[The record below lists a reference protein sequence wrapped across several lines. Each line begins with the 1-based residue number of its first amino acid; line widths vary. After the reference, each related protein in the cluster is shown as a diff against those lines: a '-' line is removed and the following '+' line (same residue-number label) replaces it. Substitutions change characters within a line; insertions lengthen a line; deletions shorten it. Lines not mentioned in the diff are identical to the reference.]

1 MENIKSKIIPNT
13 MKENIDEILEQQLF
27 NANRYY
33 AESNPNISQLM
44 SEELWDSPE
53 VFLKKLIDRWNW
65 HNSYYEELLEPAFSD
80 IVRNENIELSPN
92 EIEDLIKIYSTSCVV
107 DEATLVMSGV
117 IKKYLDYNC
126 GLISVTDEN
135 LKLEESNQ
143 LLITPPVETY
153 FAQYQIDHLY
163 YIYLLKFDNS
173 KSYEFKKYLLNK
185 YHANDIKI
193 FESRFLKR
201 FKDYIDS
208 TITAKQLL
216 EDIKKYSISN
226 EYKIKHFYF
235 TLEHP
240 DRKAIRDIIIYDN
253 LNEKLIASNLIGI
266 SGFLLRRKI
275 LEYLNESRILPNNGY
290 IYEYNK
296 DIIIEALKKLQSE
309 RKIKMEKDVK
319 VYKQRGDTCAIAC
332 MMMAMEYFNLM
343 EKANWYD
350 ERRYYRIY
358 GSKYMSGTPFSALA
372 FHFSKNGLD
381 TTLYHEDETLFNN
394 NKGALSNED
403 FQFAMSEYIEMLNKA
418 KMTGTNVINGIKI
431 NSQLVRE
438 ELEKGNLVIV
448 AGEIRGGYHAILV
461 SGYDNNKFIVCD
473 PLFKTKQFKNQEE
486 LDEFMNTSIGKWFI
500 SVNNKTK
507 NKNQLLSNLDKFNEE
522 ANEMMKSNDR
532 IRRLKVENK
541 NINFVHDK
549 NRQ

>member
-13 MKENIDEILEQQLF
+13 MKKNIDEILEQQLF

-44 SEELWDSPE
+44 SNELLNGPE

-65 HNSYYEELLEPAFSD
+65 HNSYYEKLLEPAFSD
-80 IVRNENIELSPN
+80 IVRNDNMELSPN
-92 EIEDLIKIYSTSCVV
+92 EIENLIKIYSTSCAV
-107 DEATLVMSGV
+107 DEATLVMSGA

-126 GLISVTDEN
+126 RFISTTDEN
-135 LKLEESNQ
+135 MKLEESNH

-163 YIYLLKFDNS
+163 YIYLLKFENN
-173 KSYEFKKYLLNK
+173 KSNEFKKYLLNK
-185 YHANDIKI
+185 YHANDVEI
-193 FESRFLKR
+193 FESRFSKR
-201 FKDYIDS
+201 FKNYLDS

-216 EDIKKYSISN
+216 DDIKKYSISD

-240 DRKAIRDIIIYDN
+240 DRKAIRDIIVFDN

-275 LEYLNESRILPNNGY
+275 LEYLNESMILPNNGY

-296 DIIIEALKKLQSE
+296 ETIIASLEKLQSE
-309 RKIKMEKDVK
+309 RTLKMEKNVRL
-319 VYKQRGDTCAIAC
+319 YKQRGDTCAIAC
-332 MMMAMEYFNLM
+332 MMMALEYFHIM

-350 ERRYYRIY
+350 ERRYYKIY

-381 TTLYHEDETLFNN
+381 TTLYHEDLNLFNN
-394 NKGALSNED
+394 DKGVLSKED
-403 FQFAMSEYIEMLNKA
+403 FQFAMSEYKEMLDRA
-418 KMTGTNVINGIKI
+418 KLTGTNVVNGIKI
-431 NSQLVRE
+431 NSQLIRK
-438 ELEKGNLVIV
+438 ELTKGNLVIV
-448 AGEIRGGYHAILV
+448 AGEIPGGYHAILI
-461 SGYDNNKFIVCD
+461 SGYDDNKFIVCD
-473 PLFKTKQFKNQEE
+473 PLFKAKQLKTAEE
-486 LDEFMNTSIGKWFI
+486 LDEFMDTSIGKWFI
-500 SVNNKTK
+500 SVNNKSKSK
-507 NKNQLLSNLDKFNEE
+507 NELLSNLDKFSAD
-522 ANEMMKSNDR
+522 ANIMMKSDDK
-532 IRRLKVENK
+532 IRRLKYGEK
-541 NINFVHDK
+541 
-549 NRQ
+549 

>member
-1 MENIKSKIIPNT
+1 MENIKSKIIPNI
-13 MKENIDEILEQQLF
+13 MKKNIDEILEQQLF

-44 SEELWDSPE
+44 NKELLNAPE
-53 VFLKKLIDRWNW
+53 IFLKRLIDRWDW
-65 HNSYYEELLEPAFSD
+65 HNSYYEVLLEPAFLD
-80 IVRNENIELSPN
+80 LIRNDNIELSPN
-92 EIEDLIKIYSTSCVV
+92 EIENLVKIYSTSCVV
-107 DEATLVMSGV
+107 DEATLVMSGA

-126 GLISVTDEN
+126 GFISTADEN
-135 LKLEESNQ
+135 MKLEESSH

-173 KSYEFKKYLLNK
+173 KSDEFKKYLLNK
-185 YHANDIKI
+185 YHANDTEI

-201 FKDYIDS
+201 FKNYLDS
-208 TITAKQLL
+208 TITAKRLL
-216 EDIKKYSISN
+216 DDIKKYSISD

-275 LEYLNESRILPNNGY
+275 LEYLNESKILPNNGY

-296 DIIIEALKKLQSE
+296 EIIIGALKKLQSE
-309 RKIKMEKDVK
+309 RKIKMEKK
-319 VYKQRGDTCAIAC
+319 VRLYKQRGDTCAIAC
-332 MMMAMEYFNLM
+332 MMMALEYFGVM

-381 TTLYHEDETLFNN
+381 TTLYHEDLTLFNN
-394 NKGALSNED
+394 DKGALSKEN
-403 FQFAMSEYIEMLNKA
+403 FQFAMSEYKEILDRA
-418 KMTGTNVINGIKI
+418 KLMGTNVVNGIKI
-431 NSQLVRE
+431 NSQLIRK
-438 ELEKGNLVIV
+438 ELEKGNLAIV
-448 AGEIRGGYHAILV
+448 AGEIPGGYHAILI
-461 SGYDNNKFIVCD
+461 SGYDDNKFIVCD
-473 PLFKTKQFKNQEE
+473 PLFKTKQLKAKEE

-500 SVNNKTK
+500 SVNNNSK
-507 NKNQLLSNLDKFNEE
+507 NKNRLLSNLDKFNDE
-522 ANEMMKSNDR
+522 ANNMMKSDDK
-532 IRRLKVENK
+532 IRRLNYEKK
-541 NINFVHDK
+541 
-549 NRQ
+549 

>member
-1 MENIKSKIIPNT
+1 MENIKSKIIPNI
-13 MKENIDEILEQQLF
+13 MKKNIDEILEQQLF

-33 AESNPNISQLM
+33 AESNPDISQLM
-44 SEELWDSPE
+44 NKELLNAPE
-53 VFLKKLIDRWNW
+53 IFLKRLIDRWNW
-65 HNSYYEELLEPAFSD
+65 HNSYYEVLLEPAFSD
-80 IVRNENIELSPN
+80 LIRNDNIELSPN
-92 EIEDLIKIYSTSCVV
+92 EIENLIKIYSTSCVV
-107 DEATLVMSGV
+107 DEATLVMSGA

-126 GLISVTDEN
+126 GFISTTDEN
-135 LKLEESNQ
+135 MKQEESSH

-173 KSYEFKKYLLNK
+173 KSDEFKKYLLNK
-185 YHANDIKI
+185 YHANDTEI

-201 FKDYIDS
+201 FKNYLDS

-216 EDIKKYSISN
+216 DDIKKYSISD

-275 LEYLNESRILPNNGY
+275 LEYLNESRILQNNGY

-296 DIIIEALKKLQSE
+296 EIIIRALEKLQSE
-309 RKIKMEKDVK
+309 RKIKMEKNVRL
-319 VYKQRGDTCAIAC
+319 YKQRGDTCAIAC
-332 MMMAMEYFNLM
+332 MMMALEYFGVM
-343 EKANWYD
+343 QKANWYD

-381 TTLYHEDETLFNN
+381 TTLYHQDLTLFNN
-394 NKGALSNED
+394 DKGVLSKED
-403 FQFAMSEYIEMLNKA
+403 FQFAMSEYKEILDRA
-418 KMTGTNVINGIKI
+418 KLTGTNVVNGIKI
-431 NSQLVRE
+431 NSQLIRK
-438 ELEKGNLVIV
+438 ELEKGNLAIV
-448 AGEIRGGYHAILV
+448 AGEIPGGYHAILI
-461 SGYDNNKFIVCD
+461 SGYDDNKFIVCD
-473 PLFKTKQFKNQEE
+473 PLFKAKKLKTEEE

-500 SVNNKTK
+500 SVNNKSK

-522 ANEMMKSNDR
+522 ANNMMKSDDK
-532 IRRLKVENK
+532 IRRLNYEKK
-541 NINFVHDK
+541 
-549 NRQ
+549 